1 MGVKTYVISWSKGS
15 NIDYAN
21 TADGKIYLDD
31 IFETISK
38 PDPKKNDAVRSNC
51 DVLRGKKVFP

>member
-1 MGVKTYVISWSKGS
+1 MGVKTYVISWSQGS

-38 PDPKKNDAVRSNC
+38 PDPRATGAVKSNC
-51 DVLRGKKVFP
+51 DVLREKKVFP